1 MPRVRTPPGKIVT
14 IKQME
19 GQSHEI
25 RLRPDG
31 TITRADAE
39 RISNGWVKAKQTKNR
54 NSAKRIADIKPLHY
68 SLRPVISIYDLV
80 FFKPGEEDGRRY
92 RDCPN
97 AGDAPGG
104 GLSIPKLDDS
114 DVWFM
119 LKQETSAIDVL
130 AEIGWDV
137 EYVDERDVTPTAQP
151 YGGIL
156 WSWEYSM
163 MSKAKAEQVQM
174 QLKGHLMVN

>member
-1 MPRVRTPPGKIVT
+1 MLSEPRQYPTEQFDRVR
-14 IKQME
+14 
-19 GQSHEI
+19 
-25 RLRPDG
+25 
-31 TITRADAE
+31 RAY
-39 RISNGWVKAKQTKNR
+39 
-54 NSAKRIADIKPLHY
+54 P
-68 SLRPVISIYDLV
+68 
-80 FFKPGEEDGRRY
+80 
-92 RDCPN
+92 
-97 AGDAPGG
+97 GDAPGG

-163 MSKAKAEQVQM
+163 MSKAKAEQIQM
-174 QLKGHLMVN
+174 HLKPNLRWPLNETQAE